1 MTPGRHLTPA
11 DIPPPEL
18 EGVDELSARCSHA
31 FHRAF
36 RLHGRLLMRA
46 MAAHGIHHGQALCLR
61 LLAAGEGAT
70 QRDLARALHVSP
82 PTVTKMV
89 GSLERAGLVRRHPDA
104 ADARLVRVE
113 LTDAGRTQERRM
125 HAVAGEFVNGSFG
138 ALDAADRRELA
149 RLLEKLGDRLAALG
163 DEKAAGEREKGR

>member
-1 MTPGRHLTPA
+1 MTAGRHLTPP
-11 DIPPPEL
+11 DIPPPDL
-18 EGVDELSARCSHA
+18 EGMDELSARCSYA

-36 RLHGRLLMRA
+36 RLHGRLLTRT

-61 LLAAGEGAT
+61 LLAREGAT

-138 ALDAADRRELA
+138 ALSEADRRELA
-149 RLLEKLGDRLAALG
+149 CLLEKLGDRLAALG
-163 DEKAAGEREKGR
+163 DERAAGEGEKGR